1 MLNHV
6 TIERAEI
13 LKLRWPGTHTE
24 RVNSETNSVG
34 VKGHIMAEAEML
46 ANDYAMPYDD
56 QYNQQ
61 GREYKE

>member
-1 MLNHV
+1 M
-6 TIERAEI
+6 
-13 LKLRWPGTHTE
+13 
-24 RVNSETNSVG
+24 NSETNEVG
-34 VKGHIMAEAEML
+34 AKVRIRAEAEML